1 MPVAIARLD
10 RGQRMDRDDRAR
22 VATVANA
29 ETAADPC
36 AETVVATDV
45 VPIAGRRQATIAR
58 RRVAGTVVRKVAA
71 MAVLRVRQD
80 GTGTPGRVVVKQAAT
95 GGQRHRPQPMRS
107 AGVGT
112 AIGVARIVQSV
123 SMRRGLAIDPR
134 ARRSTRS
141 VDSTGCSISR
151 K

>member
-1 MPVAIARLD
+1 MPVGIARLD

-29 ETAADPC
+29 ETAADPR

-45 VPIAGRRQATIAR
+45 VPIAGRRQATIVR

-80 GTGTPGRVVVKQAAT
+80 GTGTPGRVGVKQAAT
-95 GGQRHRPQPMRS
+95 GVQLHRPQPMRN
-107 AGVGT
+107 AGVGM
-112 AIGVARIVQSV
+112 AIVVARIVQSEPT
-123 SMRRGLAIDPR
+123 RRGPGIGPR
-134 ARRSTRS
+134 AHRSTRS
-141 VDSTGCSISR
+141 VDSTGCSTSR